1 MIFIEHFIRN
11 QHKTHSIPVHMDH
24 SPCGVLEASL
34 NKIKKIKT
42 ISGMFIE
49 DYEEEGSV
57 SDQTK
62 TDEDLN

>member
-1 MIFIEHFIRN
+1 
-11 QHKTHSIPVHMDH
+11 MDH

-49 DYEEEGSV
+49 DYEEVGSV
-57 SDQTK
+57 SDQKK